1 MMIVKYYITDDG
13 HNFVREWQDG
23 FRDNTTKARI
33 EAKIAG
39 LRIGNLSGSK
49 PVGDGVHEL
58 VIDFGP
64 GYRIY
69 FAPDGDEVIM
79 LLCAGTK
86 KRQQVDI
93 DQAKEF
99 WATYKRRI
107 VTKEKGKKKG
117 K

>member
-1 MMIVKYYITDDG
+1 MIVKYYITDG
-13 HNFVREWQDG
+13 GRNPVREWQDDLG
-23 FRDNTTKARI
+23 DKTTKARI
-33 EAKIAG
+33 EAKIAR

-69 FAPDGDEVIM
+69 FAPEGDELII

-86 KRQQVDI
+86 KRQQGDI
-93 DQAKEF
+93 DQAKEL
-99 WATYKRRI
+99 WATYKKRI
-107 VTKEKGKKKG
+107 VTKDKEKVKGK
-117 K
+117 